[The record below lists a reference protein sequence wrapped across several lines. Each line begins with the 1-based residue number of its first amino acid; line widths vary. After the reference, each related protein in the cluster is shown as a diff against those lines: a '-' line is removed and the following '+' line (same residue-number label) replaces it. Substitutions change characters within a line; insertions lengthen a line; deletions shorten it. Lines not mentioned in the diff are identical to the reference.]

1 MIINNEN
8 NVEDVDDGK
17 DMHSTHEE
25 GSKNNNKK
33 KNRCLAQVL
42 KNYLITLYSFIKVVS
57 IFIYY
62 SQIVARLR
70 TMGIKV
76 DGKFIENDSLHK

>member
-25 GSKNNNKK
+25 GSKKNNKK
-33 KNRCLAQVL
+33 KKWCLAQVL

-57 IFIYY
+57 IFIYH
-62 SQIVARLR
+62 SQIVACLR
-70 TMGIKV
+70 TMGIEM
-76 DGKFIENDSLHK
+76 DGKFVENNSLQK